1 MGAIN
6 FNFISNSVKQLTLTK
21 KRIKLF
27 EYFKS
32 KPAPRGVLFAQETHS
47 TKEIEQKWKDELNGQ
62 IFFFAW
68 EIQFVWCFYSFLM
81 AVNQQP
87 LQGKYLITMGA
98 Y

>member
-6 FNFISNSVKQLTLTK
+6 FNFISNSVKRLTLTK

-47 TKEIEQKWKDELNGQ
+47 TKEIEQKWKE
-62 IFFFAW
+62 
-68 EIQFVWCFYSFLM
+68 
-81 AVNQQP
+81 
-87 LQGKYLITMGA
+87 
-98 Y
+98 